1 MICSICNRQLYSEDS
16 HTITI
21 KNGVDYRKYIHNHL
35 ILCPRCYSNFKY
47 ILEGIG
53 TPIEGPED
61 RDDIEWPELELT
73 GMPIEAPTD
82 RDDNV
87 IHDDEWARTHPAPGY
102 EHA

>member
-1 MICSICNRQLYSEDS
+1 MICSICDRQLYSEDS

-21 KNGVDYRKYIHNHL
+21 KNGVDYHKYIHNHL

-61 RDDIEWPELELT
+61 RDDIDWP
-73 GMPIEAPTD
+73 
-82 RDDNV
+82 
-87 IHDDEWARTHPAPGY
+87 DETLNDKFCRTHPYTGCK
-102 EHA
+102 HA

>member
-1 MICSICNRQLYSEDS
+1 MICSICDRQLYSEDS

-61 RDDIEWPELELT
+61 RDDIDWP
-73 GMPIEAPTD
+73 
-82 RDDNV
+82 
-87 IHDDEWARTHPAPGY
+87 DETLNDKFCRTHPYTGCK
-102 EHA
+102 HA